1 MKRFYF
7 GYTGTSQ
14 TYWEDAGNLKELLK
28 KLDDRGMEE
37 PDWVDPVMGSIN
49 ALPRSN

>member
-7 GYTGTSQ
+7 GYTGSSQ
-14 TYWEDAGNLKELLK
+14 TYWDDARSLMDLLK
-28 KLDDRGMEE
+28 KLDARGMEE
-37 PDWVDPVMGSIN
+37 PDWVDPVRGSIN

>member
-7 GYTGTSQ
+7 GYTGSSQ
-14 TYWEDAGNLKELLK
+14 TYWEDAKSLKDLLK
-28 KLDDRGMEE
+28 KLDARGMEE